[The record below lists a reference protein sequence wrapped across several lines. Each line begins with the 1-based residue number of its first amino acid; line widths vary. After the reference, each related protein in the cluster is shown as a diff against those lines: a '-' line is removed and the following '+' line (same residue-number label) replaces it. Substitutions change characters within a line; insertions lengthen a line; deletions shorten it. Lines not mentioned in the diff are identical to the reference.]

1 MSTLME
7 FKSSVLRQV
16 QNRPSLR
23 RKPEGPS
30 ISQEE
35 PPQPLGVPRSPQ
47 PAGVPRSGAMFKQGE
62 IYQSNAEENDSG
74 IRILLQLQLATATQP
89 VEIEL
94 QRDAGNASLLSL
106 LPSIEEEEG
115 DGDIFEALSALQRK
129 REIMHREYAELLD
142 VPVSPPLLGSL
153 GNQTPSESPR
163 ATRKELRLLYEEVL
177 YTVLHRAGVPEIGHI
192 TDETGLFHYLQKAF
206 TVDLS
211 DHESMLQRAKAAK
224 PPSFGMRVTVVEARN
239 LMAKDANGF
248 SDPYCML
255 GIMVGPAT
263 REHEERKERRF
274 SFRRK
279 KEKMEK
285 RASVREGLPAK
296 YIQVTEVKPSTLNPV
311 WNHSYVFELDD
322 IQSDQ
327 LHLDI
332 WDHDDEVSVAEACKK
347 LNEVSSFKGMGRY
360 FKQIVKSARTN
371 REATSAEDNADDFL
385 GCLNIPINEITV
397 DGIDKWFRLEPRSSS
412 SSVQGECHLVMKL
425 IVTQKDAALFK
436 KVTNTSVYEL
446 LLTRLLQYEHVNF
459 ETDHYSWAGSLS
471 HHADTILSHHAMQLN
486 LSPAHKAAVE
496 WQAYSKHH
504 QSRSMDYAFLLQ
516 LLLNL
521 EEKWEPG
528 DFSREQEQALA
539 QSFSMFSEYT
549 WALLHKLRQVF
560 PFNIT
565 VALRRLELILRCM
578 CQMYSMPVFAKVS
591 PFHNE
596 LHVELTAVM
605 KKATSDWYE
614 KMSESFKLE
623 MTSEL
628 GQLKA
633 LVELVDMVCLDLQRN
648 QNVYNKLFISIVKV
662 DYFSLTYRLLEKQV
676 AEDVNQLMEEVT
688 EAMEEGK
695 ARMTQQMGEILF
707 ELYLSLK
714 ELQQLKDFLPL
725 RDSKSLA
732 LVGFHDWFQSSI
744 NKWLQIVHK
753 KSCERIRKAVE
764 MDQLEPVDSLSR
776 HSSSAVDVVTCFSQI
791 RNFWLQLAWPDPMGA
806 FIFITRITDDIC
818 SGAVLYSELIRQK
831 AEIETKIS
839 QQLCIALN
847 NIEHVQQYISELPGT
862 LDWHGVEV
870 ALEQLCGPDG
880 KQQVQ
885 KALSSQ
891 LQSIDIGMQR
901 EAKYTIQQIVAKMDT
916 DSRKYLQH
924 ISLSPDSIQP
934 DDAVSPLMK
943 FLDDNLMILSEWL
956 VRENLSRILSAL
968 WKLLLDLIEEIL
980 AENRGLSMEFY
991 GRFHFTLEALV
1002 EFFHAEGQGLSL
1014 EELRNKEYQG
1024 IEEELRLNKC
1034 TTRQLIEQFFLDK
1047 LHQQKSMEHSPYG
1060 TLVIK
1065 LYYNTI
1071 DHKLHVLVLHATNL
1085 IALDSNGL
1093 SDPFVIV
1100 HLAPHHSF
1108 PGVKGHRTQV
1118 KTKTLHPVYDEHFH
1132 FTVSVEQ
1139 CRLRA
1144 ACIHLTVM
1152 DHDWLSTNDFAG
1164 EAVSPLGQV
1173 PGLDGVLVP
1182 GGLKNTPAL
1191 TLKLTHPGSRGNAS
1205 GDTACLPSVP
1215 RAAVSQCP
1223 LDSQS
1228 RHHTARDSH

>member
-1 MSTLME
+1 
-7 FKSSVLRQV
+7 
-16 QNRPSLR
+16 
-23 RKPEGPS
+23 
-30 ISQEE
+30 
-35 PPQPLGVPRSPQ
+35 
-47 PAGVPRSGAMFKQGE
+47 
-62 IYQSNAEENDSG
+62 
-74 IRILLQLQLATATQP
+74 
-89 VEIEL
+89 
-94 QRDAGNASLLSL
+94 
-106 LPSIEEEEG
+106 
-115 DGDIFEALSALQRK
+115 
-129 REIMHREYAELLD
+129 
-142 VPVSPPLLGSL
+142 
-153 GNQTPSESPR
+153 
-163 ATRKELRLLYEEVL
+163 
-177 YTVLHRAGVPEIGHI
+177 
-192 TDETGLFHYLQKAF
+192 
-206 TVDLS
+206 
-211 DHESMLQRAKAAK
+211 MLQRAKAAK

-332 WDHDDEVSVAEACKK
+332 WYVDHDDEVSVAEACKK

-385 GCLNIPINEITV
+385 GCLNIPINVGRGRDPQTLAAPHPLPSTPPPTAPLPSPPPRH
-397 DGIDKWFRLEPRSSS
+397 GLPAHLTLTPRSASPPDHS
-412 SSVQGECHLVMKL
+412 PS
-425 IVTQKDAALFK
+425 TQSPPTHCPPLGPPDPQLPP
-436 KVTNTSVYEL
+436 
-446 LLTRLLQYEHVNF
+446 
-459 ETDHYSWAGSLS
+459 
-471 HHADTILSHHAMQLN
+471 IL
-486 LSPAHKAAVE
+486 E

-565 VALRRLELILRCM
+565 VALRRLELILRYWPRPHPHC
-578 CQMYSMPVFAKVS
+578 PAPTHTS
-591 PFHNE
+591 PPP
-596 LHVELTAVM
+596 
-605 KKATSDWYE
+605 
-614 KMSESFKLE
+614 
-623 MTSEL
+623 
-628 GQLKA
+628 
-633 LVELVDMVCLDLQRN
+633 
-648 QNVYNKLFISIVKV
+648 
-662 DYFSLTYRLLEKQV
+662 
-676 AEDVNQLMEEVT
+676 
-688 EAMEEGK
+688 
-695 ARMTQQMGEILF
+695 
-707 ELYLSLK
+707 LSSPTPTTRTP
-714 ELQQLKDFLPL
+714 LPSPTPTTRTPL
-725 RDSKSLA
+725 PSPTPTTRTPLPGPADSKSLA

-806 FIFITRITDDIC
+806 FIFITRITDVSNWEGVRERDCAGKRGRERETGREGERGREEDI
-818 SGAVLYSELIRQK
+818 VK
-831 AEIETKIS
+831 AGGGE
-839 QQLCIALN
+839 
-847 NIEHVQQYISELPGT
+847 G
-862 LDWHGVEV
+862 G
-870 ALEQLCGPDG
+870 
-880 KQQVQ
+880 
-885 KALSSQ
+885 
-891 LQSIDIGMQR
+891 R
-901 EAKYTIQQIVAKMDT
+901 EA
-916 DSRKYLQH
+916 DSLTPCCPQ
-924 ISLSPDSIQP
+924 
-934 DDAVSPLMK
+934 AVSPLMK

-1014 EELRNKEYQG
+1014 EELRNKEYQ
-1024 IEEELRLNKC
+1024 EELRLNKC

-1191 TLKLTHPGSRGNAS
+1191 TLKLTHPGSRGNMLEGRSEDREAHDFIKKLKELERS
-1205 GDTACLPSVP
+1205 
-1215 RAAVSQCP
+1215 
-1223 LDSQS
+1223 
-1228 RHHTARDSH
+1228 

>member
-1 MSTLME
+1 LPHALPAMSTLME

-47 PAGVPRSGAMFKQGE
+47 PAGV
-62 IYQSNAEENDSG
+62 
-74 IRILLQLQLATATQP
+74 
-89 VEIEL
+89 
-94 QRDAGNASLLSL
+94 
-106 LPSIEEEEG
+106 PSIEEEEG

-397 DGIDKWFRLEPRSSS
+397 DGLSDPGCQLSDPGCQLSDPGCQLSDPGCQLS
-412 SSVQGECHLVMKL
+412 DPGCQLSDPGCQLSDPGCQLSDPGCQLSDPGCQL
-425 IVTQKDAALFK
+425 SDPGCQLSDPGCQLSDPDAALFK

-1191 TLKLTHPGSRGNAS
+1191 TLKLTHPGSRGEKLIVKMLEGRSEDREAHDFIKKLKELERS
-1205 GDTACLPSVP
+1205 
-1215 RAAVSQCP
+1215 
-1223 LDSQS
+1223 
-1228 RHHTARDSH
+1228 